1 MEYYFEVLQT
11 DIDPETSL
19 ELQEIIRLRVKD
31 EKEAIEMARVNARN
45 FPPERYSIKV
55 HEHDHKTGKA
65 CKTTDLRSKI

>member
-1 MEYYFEVLQT
+1 MTYYFEVLQT
-11 DIDPETSL
+11 DLDPETSP

-31 EKEAIEMARVNARN
+31 EKEAIEMARANARN

-55 HEHDHKTGKA
+55 HEHDHKTAKP